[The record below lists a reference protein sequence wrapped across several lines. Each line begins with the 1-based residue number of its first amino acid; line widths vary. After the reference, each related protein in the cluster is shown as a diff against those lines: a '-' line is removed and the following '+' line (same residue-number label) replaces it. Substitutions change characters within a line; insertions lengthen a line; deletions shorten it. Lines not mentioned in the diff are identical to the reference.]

1 VVDDF
6 GVDRFG
12 SDGFG
17 SPALRRRCA
26 LPGCDAL
33 VEETPDRP
41 GKIYCTAAHRVAAR
55 RERRAA
61 AQAAGDDRLTET
73 LPWLRETP
81 ERPLVRSRAVP
92 ARVAAPVREEPEP
105 EPGELPGARSPW
117 MAGLARRRRA
127 IAVLGA
133 TAVLVGGYALT
144 TSSASAPDP
153 SPPTV
158 TLPEGTTD
166 EEWARRAQLAL
177 VAVNEQLDTI
187 GETEQAWNST
197 PAAQQVGTAPSAVRQ
212 LQERR
217 RVLEQQRATLQSQLE
232 TYRELERASDELRQA
247 DSRLDEIQRLL
258 DAAATPPSRS
268 AADTSWATALSE
280 QRDLRARHR
289 DAVASQVQN
298 LSEGVR
304 TATRSPLPNDADR
317 TDRVREEVLRLARNP
332 TPSPMPSQ
340 GVVERPPLV
349 QGRDQDESRPSGE
362 VGTSGP
368 PDPRGPGDDTEE
380 TPRHDHSG
388 DARALGSGSQG
399 SSGPRERGGQG
410 GGLTG
415 AVSGTVDGVGGTLGL
430 NGRQGGRPDQGSGD
444 RKDRGRGQPGGQ
456 ERQGPGQQHSSGQQ
470 QGPGQQGPQRGG
482 VTGAVSD
489 TVDGVGGTL
498 GLDGGRQASPQGPAS
513 QQDRRGASGQTGRA
527 EQGPDRGGSAQ
538 ARTER
543 VEAEPAQGRA
553 DRSSGADASRQGAEQ
568 GGGGAPARRSVE
580 QQDAG
585 TDPGSRTPRPVGA
598 GSSGLAGAVAGPMIS
613 TMTGGLAAPQID
625 EALRLAD
632 READRQIQEQLRQR
646 GAATSSTRG
655 NGAQD
660 SGSDSSGRSGVDTS
674 RSTGSAGSAGS
685 ASGQDS
691 SASGPA
697 RSSGATRSSDGGRAS
712 GSGSDSSSGSTTTAS
727 RGGSST
733 GAARAGGASNSASD
747 SGART
752 TTPRSGS
759 TGKGAGRST
768 DAGSRPSGSSGS
780 GTTERSSS
788 SSSGGSG
795 TAAGSAGSGGG
806 TPSEQDV
813 RNHAEALAADG
824 AS

>member
-1 VVDDF
+1 VVDDFGVDDF

-12 SDGFG
+12 SDGSG
-17 SPALRRRCA
+17 SPSLRRRCA

-61 AQAAGDDRLTET
+61 AQAAGDERLTET

-81 ERPLVRSRAVP
+81 EGPPVRSRAVP
-92 ARVAAPVREEPEP
+92 ARVAAPGREEPEP
-105 EPGELPGARSPW
+105 EPGELPGARSSW

-144 TSSASAPDP
+144 TSSASPDP

-158 TLPEGTTD
+158 TMPEGTTD

-197 PAAQQVGTAPSAVRQ
+197 AAAQQVGTAPSAVRQ

-232 TYRELERASDELRQA
+232 TYRELERTSDELRQA

-258 DAAATPPSRS
+258 DAAPAPPSRS

-289 DAVASQVQN
+289 EAVASQVQN

-332 TPSPMPSQ
+332 TPSPTPSQ
-340 GVVERPPLV
+340 GVDERPPVV

-368 PDPRGPGDDTEE
+368 PDPRGPGDDAEE
-380 TPRHDHSG
+380 TPEHDHSG
-388 DARALGSGSQG
+388 DARAVGSG
-399 SSGPRERGGQG
+399 PDRGGP
-410 GGLTG
+410 TG

-430 NGRQGGRPDQGSGD
+430 NGQQGGRPDQGSGD
-444 RKDRGRGQPGGQ
+444 RKDQGRGQPGGQ
-456 ERQGPGQQHSSGQQ
+456 ERQGSGQQ
-470 QGPGQQGPQRGG
+470 QGSGRQGAQRGG

-498 GLDGGRQASPQGPAS
+498 GLDGGRQASAQGRAS

-527 EQGPDRGGSAQ
+527 GQGADQGGSAQ

-543 VEAEPAQGRA
+543 VEAVPSPGRV
-553 DRSSGADASRQGAEQ
+553 DRSSGADASRQRAEQ
-568 GGGGAPARRSVE
+568 GGGGAPARRSVG

-585 TDPGSRTPRPVGA
+585 TGADPQAPRPVG
-598 GSSGLAGAVAGPMIS
+598 GESSGIAGAVAGPMIN

-625 EALRLAD
+625 GALRLAD

-646 GAATSSTRG
+646 GAAGASTRETG
-655 NGAQD
+655 PQD
-660 SGSDSSGRSGVDTS
+660 SGSDGSGRSGADTS
-674 RSTGSAGSAGS
+674 RSTGSSGSAGA

-691 SASGPA
+691 SASGSV
-697 RSSGATRSSDGGRAS
+697 RSSGASRSSDGARAS
-712 GSGSDSSSGSTTTAS
+712 GSGSDSSSSSRTTGSG
-727 RGGSST
+727 GGSPT
-733 GAARAGGASNSASD
+733 GATRAGGTSDSASD
-747 SGART
+747 SGSRT
-752 TTPRSGS
+752 TTPRSESSGSGSSRS
-759 TGKGAGRST
+759 TGAGAGP
-768 DAGSRPSGSSGS
+768 GGSSGS

-795 TAAGSAGSGGG
+795 TVADSASSGGG
-806 TPSEQDV
+806 TPSEQEV
-813 RNHAEALAADG
+813 RVYAEALAADV
-824 AS
+824 SS

>member
-1 VVDDF
+1 M
-6 GVDRFG
+6 DRFG

-81 ERPLVRSRAVP
+81 QRPLVRSRAVP

-144 TSSASAPDP
+144 TSSASSPDP

-187 GETEQAWNST
+187 GETERAWNST

-212 LQERR
+212 LLERR

-340 GVVERPPLV
+340 GVDERPPLV

-430 NGRQGGRPDQGSGD
+430 NGQQGGRPDQGSGD

-456 ERQGPGQQHSSGQQ
+456 ERQGPGQQ
-470 QGPGQQGPQRGG
+470 QGPGHQGPQRGG

-498 GLDGGRQASPQGPAS
+498 GLDGGRQASPQGP
-513 QQDRRGASGQTGRA
+513 
-527 EQGPDRGGSAQ
+527 DRGGSAQ

-553 DRSSGADASRQGAEQ
+553 DRSSGADASRRGAEQ
-568 GGGGAPARRSVE
+568 GGGGAPARRGVE

-585 TDPGSRTPRPVGA
+585 TDPGSRTPRPVGT
-598 GSSGLAGAVAGPMIS
+598 GNSGLAGAVAGPMIS

-632 READRQIQEQLRQR
+632 READRQIQEKLRQR

-655 NGAQD
+655 T
-660 SGSDSSGRSGVDTS
+660 GRSTPVRTVRDGPGWTP
-674 RSTGSAGSAGS
+674 RARPGARARRAGRTPPRTARRAAAARPGARTAPGRAAAAVIRAAARPPPPPAAARRRARPGRAAPRTAARGPPPRAAG
-685 ASGQDS
+685 AP
-691 SASGPA
+691 ATGPA
-697 RSSGATRSSDGGRAS
+697 GPRTPGPGRVAPRAPGPRSGAAAPRRA
-712 GSGSDSSSGSTTTAS
+712 A
-727 RGGSST
+727 RVRPP
-733 GAARAGGASNSASD
+733 AARAAA
-747 SGART
+747 
-752 TTPRSGS
+752 
-759 TGKGAGRST
+759 AGP
-768 DAGSRPSGSSGS
+768 RPSRMS
-780 GTTERSSS
+780 GTTRRPWPR
-788 SSSGGSG
+788 
-795 TAAGSAGSGGG
+795 TW
-806 TPSEQDV
+806 
-813 RNHAEALAADG
+813 RAEALLVAASDG
-824 AS
+824 ALRHRRA